1 MKQSINSEIFKIAI
15 IAFGLTFFYLL
26 LYKIYIPHTNSFG
39 CFDDC
44 MNISAGYFL
53 QYGRTL
59 YSEIFFNH
67 QPILAYLSF
76 FVQTATNPQ
85 NLYELLLRHIQTV
98 LLWSFLF
105 NILIVYRFRFA
116 GILFVIIFEL
126 SKYYLFGYKFLAE
139 SFIVYPMVYMAGL
152 VLYKYLNKSI
162 YDIEYLLGPMFTWF
176 IIFSREPFIP
186 SSLIMLALLIGIP
199 KTKIKKIS
207 VLTLIVISSISLL
220 FLPFDEYLYSI
231 TSLNYDAI
239 IKNEAEE
246 SGLLGVITSIFYP
259 IIIFLKGQINDLR
272 ILQIG
277 ISSVFIISILLLI
290 KNKKYII
297 TFLILLILGLS
308 NIRAVDPGTLFYQ
321 AFRMIPWFGMFLL
334 ISLILL
340 GEVKVKNKFLKPILV
355 SVVFVSLIIFVLYP
369 GNYITKTVDQQ
380 FELITNFGQTI
391 QVGESVRILSSPD
404 HTFFINQ
411 NDSLVLSY
419 WQSQRNSSYKYGVFG
434 YVQPGFKKYQREKEN
449 MILYSPPDF
458 YFGDLNI
465 TSDKEK
471 QNEINNS
478 YRLILKESDTT
489 GLFIKKSIINSISDE
504 KWQRA
509 EGFEVVRPN

>member
-1 MKQSINSEIFKIAI
+1 
-15 IAFGLTFFYLL
+15 
-26 LYKIYIPHTNSFG
+26 
-39 CFDDC
+39 
-44 MNISAGYFL
+44 
-53 QYGRTL
+53 
-59 YSEIFFNH
+59 
-67 QPILAYLSF
+67 
-76 FVQTATNPQ
+76 
-85 NLYELLLRHIQTV
+85 
-98 LLWSFLF
+98 
-105 NILIVYRFRFA
+105 
-116 GILFVIIFEL
+116 
-126 SKYYLFGYKFLAE
+126 
-139 SFIVYPMVYMAGL
+139 
-152 VLYKYLNKSI
+152 
-162 YDIEYLLGPMFTWF
+162 
-176 IIFSREPFIP
+176 
-186 SSLIMLALLIGIP
+186 
-199 KTKIKKIS
+199 
-207 VLTLIVISSISLL
+207 
-220 FLPFDEYLYSI
+220 
-231 TSLNYDAI
+231 
-239 IKNEAEE
+239 
-246 SGLLGVITSIFYP
+246 
-259 IIIFLKGQINDLR
+259 
-272 ILQIG
+272 
-277 ISSVFIISILLLI
+277 
-290 KNKKYII
+290 
-297 TFLILLILGLS
+297 
-308 NIRAVDPGTLFYQ
+308 
-321 AFRMIPWFGMFLL
+321 MIPWFGMFLL

-489 GLFIKKSIINSISDE
+489 GLFIKKSTINSISDE
-504 KWQRA
+504 KWKKA
-509 EGFEVVRPN
+509 EGFQVVRPN